1 MILIKAQRDA
11 LLKPLQTVTGIVERR
26 HTLPILS
33 NVLVSKHLQTV
44 SFCSTDIEMQIR
56 TSSEMAT
63 GDEPLSTTVA
73 ARKLLDI
80 LRALPEQPEITVSYT
95 NKKLSLAQGK
105 AKFSLQTLPAEDFPT
120 VVSVDQYPAS
130 ITLPQRTLK
139 QLLHLVHFAMAQQDI
154 RYYLNGLL
162 LVID

>member
-33 NVLVSKHLQTV
+33 NVLISKTQQTI

-63 GDEPLSTTVA
+63 GDDPLSTTVA

-80 LRALPEQPEITVSYT
+80 LRALPDQPEITVSYT
-95 NKKLSLAQGK
+95 NK
-105 AKFSLQTLPAEDFPT
+105 
-120 VVSVDQYPAS
+120 
-130 ITLPQRTLK
+130 
-139 QLLHLVHFAMAQQDI
+139 
-154 RYYLNGLL
+154 
-162 LVID
+162 

>member
-33 NVLVSKHLQTV
+33 NVLISKNLQTV

-56 TSSEMAT
+56 TSSEMAS

-95 NKKLSLAQGK
+95 NKNLSLAQGK
-105 AKFSLQTLPAEDFPT
+105 AKFSPQTLPAEDAAAHTKTATAPGPLR
-120 VVSVDQYPAS
+120 DGPARYP
-130 ITLPQRTLK
+130 
-139 QLLHLVHFAMAQQDI
+139 
-154 RYYLNGLL
+154 LL
-162 LVID
+162 LKWAFVGY

>member
-33 NVLVSKHLQTV
+33 NVLISKTQQTI

-63 GDEPLSTTVA
+63 GDDPLSTTVA

-80 LRALPEQPEITVSYT
+80 LRACQISLKLPFLTPIKNYHLLKERLNLVYRHYPPKTSNSCISRPISSQHYSPTANTQTTVASCSLRNGT
-95 NKKLSLAQGK
+95 ARHSVLSKRA
-105 AKFSLQTLPAEDFPT
+105 
-120 VVSVDQYPAS
+120 
-130 ITLPQRTLK
+130 
-139 QLLHLVHFAMAQQDI
+139 
-154 RYYLNGLL
+154 
-162 LVID
+162 VIGD

>member
-33 NVLVSKHLQTV
+33 NVLVSKDADRI

-56 TSSEMAT
+56 TESNMGSGSEQ
-63 GDEPLSTTVA
+63 LSTTVA

-80 LRALPEQPEITVSYT
+80 LRALPEQPEITLSYT
-95 NKKLSLAQGK
+95 NKKLNLSQGK
-105 AKFSLQTLPAEDFPT
+105 SKFNLQTLPSEEFPT
-120 VVSVDQYPAS
+120 VLAPNN
-130 ITLPQRTLK
+130 
-139 QLLHLVHFAMAQQDI
+139 I
-154 RYYLNGLL
+154 RPK
-162 LVID
+162 